1 MTVQSRSVRTRQS
14 WRRRS
19 SLTWTGSWRPPT
31 AATLPVPIEVGE
43 DRRWSAADTERLFK
57 RMGRTVPTAPT
68 EQRLTDVLA
77 EAVRLQNA
85 LRAWL
90 ASPAEESP
98 PA

>member
-1 MTVQSRSVRTRQS
+1 MSDPETLAEALLADLDRFLEAAD
-14 WRRRS
+14 RRH
-19 SLTWTGSWRPPT
+19 
-31 AATLPVPIEVGE
+31 LPVQIEVGE

-57 RMGRTVPTAPT
+57 RMGRSVPTAPA

-85 LRAWL
+85 LRVWL

>member
-1 MTVQSRSVRTRQS
+1 MSDPETLAEALLTDLDRFLEAAD
-14 WRRRS
+14 RRHS
-19 SLTWTGSWRPPT
+19 
-31 AATLPVPIEVGE
+31 PIPIQVGE

-57 RMGRTVPTAPT
+57 RLGRTVPVPPP

-90 ASPAEESP
+90 EDPA
-98 PA
+98 A

>member
-1 MTVQSRSVRTRQS
+1 MSERAELAEALLAELNRFLEAAD
-14 WRRRS
+14 RRHM
-19 SLTWTGSWRPPT
+19 
-31 AATLPVPIEVGE
+31 PVPIEVGV

-57 RMGRTVPTAPT
+57 RMGRIVPTAPT

-90 ASPAEESP
+90 DDAAQ
-98 PA
+98 

>member
-1 MTVQSRSVRTRQS
+1 MPDPETLAEALLADLERFLEAAD
-14 WRRRS
+14 RRHS
-19 SLTWTGSWRPPT
+19 PI
-31 AATLPVPIEVGE
+31 PIEVGE

-57 RMGRTVPTAPT
+57 RLGRPVPVVEP

-77 EAVRLQNA
+77 EAVRLRNA

-90 ASPAEESP
+90 DSPVEHP

>member
-1 MTVQSRSVRTRQS
+1 MPDPAELAEALLTDLDRFLEAAD
-14 WRRRS
+14 RRH
-19 SLTWTGSWRPPT
+19 
-31 AATLPVPIEVGE
+31 LPVQIEVGE
-43 DRRWSAADTERLFK
+43 DRRWSGPDTERLFK
-57 RMGRTVPTAPT
+57 RMGRTVPTAPA

-85 LRAWL
+85 LRVWL

>member
-1 MTVQSRSVRTRQS
+1 MSDPAELAEALLTDLDRFLEAAD
-14 WRRRS
+14 RRH
-19 SLTWTGSWRPPT
+19 
-31 AATLPVPIEVGE
+31 LPVQIEVGE

-57 RMGRTVPTAPT
+57 RMGRSVPTAPA

-85 LRAWL
+85 LRVWV

>member
-1 MTVQSRSVRTRQS
+1 MPDAAELAKALLVDLDRFLEAAD
-14 WRRRS
+14 RRHM
-19 SLTWTGSWRPPT
+19 
-31 AATLPVPIEVGE
+31 PVPIEVGE

-57 RMGRTVPTAPT
+57 RMGRPVPVPPP

-90 ASPAEESP
+90 ARPDE
-98 PA
+98 

>member
-1 MTVQSRSVRTRQS
+1 VSDPAELAEALLTDLDRFLEAAD
-14 WRRRS
+14 RRH
-19 SLTWTGSWRPPT
+19 
-31 AATLPVPIEVGE
+31 LPVQIEVGE

-57 RMGRTVPTAPT
+57 RMGRSVPTAPA

-85 LRAWL
+85 LRVWL

>member
-1 MTVQSRSVRTRQS
+1 MQQQKIDIRQPDYPHERT
-14 WRRRS
+14 
-19 SLTWTGSWRPPT
+19 
-31 AATLPVPIEVGE
+31 
-43 DRRWSAADTERLFK
+43 WSAADTERLFK

-90 ASPAEESP
+90 EAPADLAPGSDG
-98 PA
+98 

>member
-1 MTVQSRSVRTRQS
+1 VPDPAELAEALLTDLDRFLEAAD
-14 WRRRS
+14 RRH
-19 SLTWTGSWRPPT
+19 
-31 AATLPVPIEVGE
+31 LPVQIELGE

-57 RMGRTVPTAPT
+57 RMGRTVPTAPA

-85 LRAWL
+85 LRVWL

-98 PA
+98 SA

>member
-1 MTVQSRSVRTRQS
+1 MSDPAELAEALLTDLDRFLEAAD
-14 WRRRS
+14 RRH
-19 SLTWTGSWRPPT
+19 
-31 AATLPVPIEVGE
+31 LPVQIEVGE

-57 RMGRTVPTAPT
+57 RMGRTVPTAPA

-85 LRAWL
+85 LRVWL

>member
-1 MTVQSRSVRTRQS
+1 VSDPEALAEALLADLDRFLEAAD
-14 WRRRS
+14 RRH
-19 SLTWTGSWRPPT
+19 T
-31 AATLPVPIEVGE
+31 PIPIQVGE

-57 RMGRTVPTAPT
+57 RLGRPVPVAPV

-90 ASPAEESP
+90 DNPA
-98 PA
+98 A

>member
-1 MTVQSRSVRTRQS
+1 MSDPETLAEALLADLDRFLEAAD
-14 WRRRS
+14 RRH
-19 SLTWTGSWRPPT
+19 TPT
-31 AATLPVPIEVGE
+31 PIQVGE

-57 RMGRTVPTAPT
+57 RLGRPVPAVPA

-90 ASPAEESP
+90 DNPA
-98 PA
+98 A

>member
-1 MTVQSRSVRTRQS
+1 VSDPETLAEALLADLDRFLEAAD
-14 WRRRS
+14 RRHS
-19 SLTWTGSWRPPT
+19 
-31 AATLPVPIEVGE
+31 PIPIQVGE

-57 RMGRTVPTAPT
+57 RLGRTVPLAPP

-90 ASPAEESP
+90 DQPVEQSPG
-98 PA
+98 

>member
-1 MTVQSRSVRTRQS
+1 MVPEPAELAEALLSDLDRFLEAAD
-14 WRRRS
+14 RRHM
-19 SLTWTGSWRPPT
+19 
-31 AATLPVPIEVGE
+31 PVPIEVGE

-57 RMGRTVPTAPT
+57 RMARTVPSAPA

-90 ASPAEESP
+90 NDPAE
-98 PA
+98 